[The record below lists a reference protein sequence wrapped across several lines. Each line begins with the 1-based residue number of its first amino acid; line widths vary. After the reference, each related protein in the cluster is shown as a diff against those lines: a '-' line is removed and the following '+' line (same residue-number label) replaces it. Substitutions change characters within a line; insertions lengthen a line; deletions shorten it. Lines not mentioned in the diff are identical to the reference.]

1 MLYTAALRAEEN
13 DSKLAAAEFAAWAES
28 AAINWCE
35 VREERPEV
43 VIPRDHSSPLS
54 WWRGRCVTLLGCG
67 AIGSVVAMLM
77 ARAGAA
83 KIRLYDN
90 RLVAPGVLIRQNYS
104 RRQIGYTKVSA
115 TQVTLQA
122 INPDLDV
129 DAHNENVVTALRT
142 NSDVLLDA
150 DVVINA
156 TASTRVASAL
166 EKTFRD
172 RERPRPP
179 IASMVFGHRADMALM
194 TYAVQRATGVTVD
207 LDRRAKIA
215 FANVINGRYVLDE
228 FWPLSSGSER
238 LFQPE
243 PGCSDPTFVGSA
255 ADVFGLSSILLNVLS
270 RWLVTEDDTHA
281 RAFALASPS
290 RFGKLSLPAQF
301 HFAWTRDHILDDS
314 QQGYQIRLSE
324 AAEKALMSWIRA
336 SHRQFGPAVETGGL
350 LFGQIDEFLKLVWVN
365 EVSGPPPDSL
375 ASPAG
380 FICGVEG
387 TAALNAEKLA
397 RSRGSIRFVGMWH
410 THPGGAPN
418 PSCTDLRAM
427 TKLWKRPDF
436 SARHFLMLI
445 IGGTEGWREMAGYL
459 FARRRR

>member
-1 MLYTAALRAEEN
+1 
-13 DSKLAAAEFAAWAES
+13 
-28 AAINWCE
+28 
-35 VREERPEV
+35 
-43 VIPRDHSSPLS
+43 
-54 WWRGRCVTLLGCG
+54 VTLLECG

-104 RRQIGYTKVSA
+104 RRLIGYTKVSA

-129 DAHNENVVTALRT
+129 DAHHENVVSALRT
-142 NSDVLLDA
+142 NTDVLLDA

-156 TASTRVASAL
+156 TASTRVAAGL

-215 FANVINGRYVLDE
+215 FANAINGRHVLDE
-228 FWPLSSGSER
+228 FWPSSSGSER

-255 ADVFGLSSILLNVLS
+255 ADVFGLSSTLLNVLS
-270 RWLVTEDDTHA
+270 RWLAAGDDTHA
-281 RAFALASPS
+281 RAFALSSPS
-290 RFGKLSLPAQF
+290 RFDKPSVPAEF
-301 HFAWTRDHILDDS
+301 HFAWTRDRILDDS
-314 QQGYQIRLSE
+314 QQGYQVRLSE
-324 AAEKALMSWIRA
+324 AAEKALMGWIRT
-336 SHRQFGPAVETGGL
+336 SRRRFGAAVETGGL
-350 LFGQIDEFLKLVWVN
+350 LFGQIDEFLTVVWVN

-380 FICGVEG
+380 FVCGVEG
-387 TAALNAEKLA
+387 SAALNAEKLA
-397 RSRGSIRFVGMWH
+397 RSRGSIRFIGMWH

-427 TKLWKRPDF
+427 TKLWKLPDF
-436 SARHFLMLI
+436 SARHFLMLMSI
-445 IGGTEGWREMAGYL
+445 AGRFISIVRKTAAAVMFAVGRGRGTSSPMTSRSVVFPQRFSGAVIASRGVHVKASKQCACSTQRAHVKAASLGSTT
-459 FARRRR
+459 